1 MPANTMREPSDLG
14 ANGRQILA
22 SWLRSALRAFG
33 FLAVQFPGVNTPGR
47 GSVSPPGLR
56 FCSFAKIHH
65 GLTRLCVVLVLRSWR
80 FPLRLNPATS
90 ESRYVWIPR
99 CLNSI

>member
-22 SWLRSALRAFG
+22 SWLLSALRAFG

-65 GLTRLCVVLVLRSWR
+65 GLAHSLRVVCIAVVALS
-80 FPLRLNPATS
+80 ATS
-90 ESRYVWIPR
+90 ESRYV
-99 CLNSI
+99 